1 MNGNGEHGKSNG
13 DLVPYAVGYGKPP
26 SDYKFQ
32 KGHSGNPKGR
42 PKKAK
47 RIENEV
53 DTGVGLKAAEE
64 YLRLEAYRPVTVR
77 EGDKVVELPAIQAV
91 FRAMS
96 VAAIK
101 GDRHT
106 QKALVEMI
114 ARVEA
119 NDHAILL
126 RTFDRAVEYKMAWE
140 REIDRCRKAGLPE
153 PDPVPH
159 PEDMVIDMGRG
170 EVRVEGPKTKEQKEQ
185 LDQIL
190 QLRDEVQADVICYAS
205 KYEQA
210 SSADLREEYL
220 ERWHF
225 EQRMFDTLNDVVP
238 KRCKA
243 SLESRSY
250 APGASSEGTTLEDRR

>member
-101 GDRHT
+101 GDRHS
-106 QKALVEMI
+106 QKAWVEMVS
-114 ARVEA
+114 RVEA
-119 NDHAILL
+119 NDHAVLV
-126 RTFDRAVEYKMAWE
+126 RAFDTALDYKIAWE
-140 REIDRCRKAGLPE
+140 REIERCRSVGLPE

-159 PEDMVIDMGRG
+159 PADMVIDPRRG
-170 EVRVEGPKTKEQKEQ
+170 EVRVEGPRTKEHKEQ
-185 LDQIL
+185 LE
-190 QLRDEVQADVICYAS
+190 QLLRLREDAQAEVNCYADKY
-205 KYEQA
+205 KYEC
-210 SSADLREEYL
+210 SEDLRAQYL

-225 EQRMFDTLNDVVP
+225 EQRIFDTINDVVP
-238 KRCKA
+238 KRCKV
-243 SLESRSY
+243 SLDNRSY
-250 APGASSEGTTLEDRR
+250 APGASSEGTTG